1 MLLDFSSTTGVQAR
15 INGDE
20 ETLILSENGQVLESF
35 DISNYLQTL
44 TTQYANNNNTN
55 LSSEELTLVLEGT
68 SYDIKVYFQNVY
80 LINPNYTGK
89 DESSYTDRGAYG
101 YVLVRKK

>member
-68 SYDIKVYFQNVY
+68 SYDIKAYFQNVY

-89 DESSYTDRGAYG
+89 DESSYTDRGANG

>member
-20 ETLILSENGQVLESF
+20 ETLTLSENGQVLESF

-89 DESSYTDRGAYG
+89 DESSYTDRGANG